1 MKNLLEAIA
10 ATAEIMGTTISPAA
24 AVMMVKDLSDYKH
37 DDVIAALKIVRSG
50 SGRFNLKEIVDA
62 LAKVCPDGR
71 PGANEAWAM
80 MPKDEHASAVMT
92 EEMAQALHIAQ
103 PLIDDGDQ
111 YGARMAFVEAYKR
124 IVDAAKL
131 DGTPVK
137 WFASLGFDKEERAS
151 VIADAVRLGRLKQD
165 HAASLLPPEKA
176 VAMLENLNPTTLQIE
191 SKPTDAGKA
200 RAQLSTIKAMLSGSK
215 LMKAVA

>member
-131 DGTPVK
+131 EGTPVK
-137 WFASLGFDKEERAS
+137 WFASLGFDKEERTS

>member
-1 MKNLLEAIA
+1 MI
-10 ATAEIMGTTISPAA
+10 
-24 AVMMVKDLSDYKH
+24 
-37 DDVIAALKIVRSG
+37 
-50 SGRFNLKEIVDA
+50 
-62 LAKVCPDGR
+62 
-71 PGANEAWAM
+71 
-80 MPKDEHASAVMT
+80 PKDEHASAVMT

-151 VIADAVRLGRLKQD
+151 VIADAVRLGRLRAD

-191 SKPTDAGKA
+191 SKPTDAA
-200 RAQLSTIKAMLSGSK
+200 RLERNC
-215 LMKAVA
+215 

>member
-1 MKNLLEAIA
+1 MKQLLEAIT
-10 ATAEIMGTTISPAA
+10 ATAEIMQATISPIAA
-24 AVMMVKDLSDYKH
+24 AMMVKDLAAYKPE
-37 DDVIAALKIVRSG
+37 DVIAALKIVRAG
-50 SGRFNLKEIVDA
+50 SARFNLKEIIDA

-80 MPKDEHASAVMT
+80 IPKDEHASAVMT

-111 YGARMAFVEAYKR
+111 IGARMAFIEAYKR

-131 DGTPVK
+131 EGVPVK
-137 WFASLGFDKEERAS
+137 WFASLGFDKEERTS
-151 VIADAVRLGRLKQD
+151 VVADAVRLGRLSVD

-176 VAMLENLNPTTLQIE
+176 IAMLENINQNTLQLE
-191 SKPTDAGKA
+191 NKPTDPGKA
-200 RAQLSTIKAMLSGSK
+200 RAQLATIKNMLSGSK

>member
-1 MKNLLEAIA
+1 MQKILEAIA
-10 ATAEIMGTTISPAA
+10 ATAEIMGTTISPTAA
-24 AVMMVKDLSDYKH
+24 AMMLKDLSGYSH

-80 MPKDEHASAVMT
+80 IPKSEHASAVMT

-111 YGARMAFVEAYKR
+111 SGARMAFIEAYKR

-131 DGTPVK
+131 EGTPVK
-137 WFASLGFDKEERAS
+137 WFASLGFDKEESAA
-151 VIADAVRLGRLKQD
+151 VVADAVRLGRLKAD
-165 HAASLLPPEKA
+165 HAASLLTPEKA
-176 VAMLENLNPTTLQIE
+176 IAMLENLNHSTLQIE
-191 SKPTDAGKA
+191 NKTTEPGKA
-200 RAQLSTIKAMLSGSK
+200 IAQLNSIKTMLANSK
-215 LMKAVA
+215 LLKAAA

>member
-1 MKNLLEAIA
+1 MKHLLEAIA

-24 AVMMVKDLSDYKH
+24 AVMMVKDLSGYSNQ
-37 DDVIAALKIVRSG
+37 DVIAALKIVRSG

-80 MPKDEHASAVMT
+80 IPKSEHASAVMT

-111 YGARMAFVEAYKR
+111 YGARMAFIEAYKR
-124 IVDAAKL
+124 IVDAAKME
-131 DGTPVK
+131 GTPVK

-151 VIADAVRLGRLKQD
+151 VIADAVRL
-165 HAASLLPPEKA
+165 
-176 VAMLENLNPTTLQIE
+176 
-191 SKPTDAGKA
+191 
-200 RAQLSTIKAMLSGSK
+200 
-215 LMKAVA
+215 